1 MKIQINKLLTGLLLT
16 AVTAACFVGPA
27 WAGKFY
33 KCFNEDGEL
42 VYQQVACDSDVKQ
55 ETVHVFTAPDQRS
68 RPGSP
73 LMGDSEY
80 IAEGV
85 EPATADP
92 LRFQASLSN
101 VIAQLSPIKV
111 AVQQYYVMNGA
122 WPAQPGDMGFNQDN
136 LKSSDINEV
145 MMGDQGAIMV
155 WLSERFGQEKRLVMA
170 PRMVMDGTSMEWQ
183 CMANFPTSALSIG
196 GVPLCQSRA
205 SR

>member
-1 MKIQINKLLTGLLLT
+1 MKTRFFARLLGVLLTT
-16 AVTAACFVGPA
+16 ATVAFPSGPA

-55 ETVHVFTAPDQRS
+55 ETVHVFTAPDQHS
-68 RPGSP
+68 QLGSP
-73 LMGDSEY
+73 SMGNSEY

-92 LRFQASLSN
+92 LRFQASLSS
-101 VIAQLSPIKV
+101 VMAQLGPIRM
-111 AVQQYYVMNGA
+111 AVQQYYMMNGT
-122 WPAQPGDMGFNQDN
+122 WPAEPKDMGFNQEN

-145 MMGDQGAIMV
+145 LMGDQGAIVV
-155 WLSERFGQEKRLVMA
+155 WLNERFGQEKRLVMA

-183 CMANFPTSALSIG
+183 CLANFPASSLTIG

-205 SR
+205 TR